1 MTYARSPE
9 TRKVASSGFRVNG
22 LTSGCSLRSIPAESR
37 TTFTAPAFG
46 SKRRSDASWTRPSW
60 PMPPSPSSLS
70 LTGAAA
76 IVRAVVAARSAAS
89 VEMGGSTLWSW
100 TSKDGRPASAVSR
113 SEARTASSSIAVP
126 SRPGTT
132 TASFPSMDT
141 RAETARFV
149 SAASSS
155 ASAARPDSWTRS
167 TGCTSRCTANGTAS
181 APRRAET
188 RFACGVVRGP
198 LARRAVNL
206 EDVGR
211 RHPQRLASDH
221 DLDRLVQ
228 PRAELGVDARPR
240 VGRREAA
247 DVDSGHRDAGQHRV
261 PQRVRAGENR
271 NSGHRDHQRRHEEHR
286 ARSPET
292 LDGARKACGDL
303 GHGPRRLA
311 ANAAYHH
318 AKCSKRILY
327 GHCPR

>member
-1 MTYARSPE
+1 
-9 TRKVASSGFRVNG
+9 
-22 LTSGCSLRSIPAESR
+22 
-37 TTFTAPAFG
+37 
-46 SKRRSDASWTRPSW
+46 
-60 PMPPSPSSLS
+60 MPPSPSSLS

-188 RFACGVVRGP
+188 
-198 LARRAVNL
+198 
-206 EDVGR
+206 D
-211 RHPQRLASDH
+211 S
-221 DLDRLVQ
+221 
-228 PRAELGVDARPR
+228 RAESYAARSLAAPSIWKMLEGVTRRDLPPTTISTGSSSRAPSFGVDARPR

-247 DVDSGHRDAGQHRV
+247 DVDSGHRDAGQNRV
-261 PQRVRAGENR
+261 PQRVRPGENR